1 MQIFNQYRAF
11 KYLQMNHRKKSPFAS
26 ITLVL
31 TLAILI
37 SLEQQIC
44 FTHGFHSSIATVER
58 TWFPRASETT
68 TRTKF
73 LIHIRRTTLARTTKK
88 TPIISLPSSYGR
100 GADIWPESNNDAVKL
115 SDSFPNGIVPNSA
128 AAAVAIQRR
137 DKELKNDSGS
147 STTTKSPQRPRNY
160 IQRILR
166 RAASKE
172 GLDNENEI
180 GSVGKIPIAIALVL
194 LIRGMVRPM
203 DVALVASLT
212 AYFTIL
218 NMTAQST
225 RDEGA
230 PILPAVPSQG
240 HVPSILSNP
249 MGMQFKRSS
258 TYRRWLILGALIGL
272 FGPLAWLLVFTAGTT
287 GMGLE
292 AARVVARPLFLMC
305 CQVTTEAISKRNLVR
320 IRIMS

>member
-11 KYLQMNHRKKSPFAS
+11 KNHQMNHRKKSAFTS
-26 ITLVL
+26 FSLVVTL
-31 TLAILI
+31 TILI
-37 SLEQQIC
+37 SLERKIC
-44 FTHGFHSSIATVER
+44 FTHGFHSSIVKVDR
-58 TWFPRASETT
+58 VSFPRALETT
-68 TRTKF
+68 TRTKSP
-73 LIHIRRTTLARTTKK
+73 IHIRRTTLARTTKK
-88 TPIISLPSSYGR
+88 TPIISLSSSYGR

-128 AAAVAIQRR
+128 AAAVERR

-147 STTTKSPQRPRNY
+147 STSTKSPQRPRNY
-160 IQRILR
+160 IQRILK
-166 RAASKE
+166 RAASKKE
-172 GLDNENEI
+172 LYNEKEI

-218 NMTAQST
+218 NMTAQSPK
-225 RDEGA
+225 DGGA
-230 PILPAVPSQG
+230 PMLPAVPPQG
-240 HVPSILSNP
+240 HVPAILSNP
-249 MGMQFKRSS
+249 MGMRFERSS
-258 TYRRWLILGALIGL
+258 EYRKWLILGALVGL
-272 FGPLAWLLVFTAGTT
+272 VGPLAWLLVFTAGTT

-320 IRIMS
+320 KIMS